1 MEGTRENLLTYL
13 LHHNTGTNLVHA
25 IEALSTAI
33 GFDLDEQARAEPDP
47 TPTLSHSL
55 APTLSLYRSDSL
67 ISQLQTGPS
76 PTFTPTL

>member
-13 LHHNTGTNLVHA
+13 PTNTGTNLVHA

-33 GFDLDEQARAEPDP
+33 GFDLDEQARAKPDP

-55 APTLSLYRSDSL
+55 ALTLSLRSDSL